1 MEFDRS
7 LPIYKQIIEVMKQRM
22 INLELKPG
30 DMAPSVRVLAMEMIV
45 TTNTI
50 QRVYM
55 ELVREGL
62 LIPYKGIGYQVTEEI
77 EKINQL
83 RKNFLSEKLKK
94 IFQEM
99 KQMKISK
106 ADLLKLIEPYLQ
118 ELEDV

>member
-62 LIPYKGIGYQVTEEI
+62 LIPYKGIGYQVTDEI

-83 RKNFLSEKLKK
+83 KKNFLSEKLKK

-106 ADLLKLIEPYLQ
+106 VDLLKLIEPYLQ

>member
-62 LIPYKGIGYQVTEEI
+62 LIPYKGIGYQVTEDI

-106 ADLLKLIEPYLQ
+106 VDLLKLIEPYLQ

>member
-22 INLELKPG
+22 INLGLKPG

-55 ELVREGL
+55 ELVREEL

-83 RKNFLSEKLKK
+83 RKNFLSEKLRK

>member
-83 RKNFLSEKLKK
+83 RKNFLSEKLRK

-106 ADLLKLIEPYLQ
+106 VDLLKLIEPYLQ